1 MERFFNYHMTDN
13 TKKSDLAITSK
24 ASGESF
30 SHTMQEIA
38 LKEKERQVQL
48 QAFAVGLPYINLYGK
63 PIPPSSLELISEK
76 DAQQYL
82 VVCFLE
88 TTETVKVATADHTKA
103 GLKEFIQVFGEAQ
116 HRKVELFI
124 MSQASFDSAMKLYA
138 QIPRI
143 KPHAE
148 GVQIT
153 QEDLD
158 RYSGEEY
165 SDIRKLNDVLAKANM
180 SDIVTIVIAV
190 ALQTKSSDIHIEA
203 EEKDVKM
210 RLRVD
215 GILHDIAILPHEVWS
230 KLISRVKLLSGL
242 KINIADRPQDG
253 RYTIFLRDDKVDVR
267 VSTLPTSYG
276 ESVVMRLLRSSSAGL
291 GFEQLG
297 LSEYAYKQLK
307 KEIDKPNGMVVTT
320 GPTGSGKTTTLYAIL
335 NYLNSPEL
343 KIITLEDPVEYKLGG
358 ISQSQIDTEKGYTF
372 AGGLRAIL
380 RQDPDIVMVGEIRD
394 LETAEIAINAA
405 LTGHLVLSTIHTNSA
420 AGAIPRFLAMG
431 AKGFLLAPS
440 MNAMIGQRLIRRL
453 CQSCKIETQL
463 DAETL
468 QRVTKILTS
477 ISSTSGIKADLSSPT
492 FYTSK
497 GCNECHGIGYK
508 GRLGI
513 YEVLPMTKEIEEII
527 LSDSVSEYK
536 LQDAAAANGL
546 VTMVQDGLLRALSG
560 VTSVEEVFSVAD

>member
-1 MERFFNYHMTDN
+1 MTDDTHKN
-13 TKKSDLAITSK
+13 DLTITSPT
-24 ASGESF
+24 ASESF
-30 SHTMQEIA
+30 THTMEEIT

-48 QAFAVGLPYINLYGK
+48 QAFAAGLPYINLYGK
-63 PIPPSSLELISEK
+63 PIPPSSMELVSEE
-76 DAQQYL
+76 DAKTYRL
-82 VVCFLE
+82 VCFLE
-88 TTETVKVATADHTKA
+88 SADLVKLATVDHAQPGLQEFVKTFTEKN
-103 GLKEFIQVFGEAQ
+103 
-116 HRKVELFI
+116 HRKSELFLI
-124 MSQASFDSAMKLYA
+124 SQASFDSAMKLYA
-138 QIPRI
+138 QIPKI

-153 QEDLD
+153 QDDLD
-158 RYSGEEY
+158 RYASEEY

-190 ALQTKSSDIHIEA
+190 AFQTKSSDIHIEA
-203 EEKDVKM
+203 EEKDVKV
-210 RLRVD
+210 RLRID
-215 GILHDIAILPHEVWS
+215 GILHDIAILPHEVWG
-230 KLISRVKLLSGL
+230 KLIARVKLLSGL

-253 RYTIFLRDDKVDVR
+253 RFTIFLRDDKVDVR

-291 GFEQLG
+291 GFEKLG
-297 LSEYAYKQLK
+297 LSDYAYKQLK
-307 KEIDKPNGMVVTT
+307 REIDKPNGMVITT

-358 ISQSQIDTEKGYTF
+358 ISQSQIDAEKGYTF

-431 AKGFLLAPS
+431 AKGFLLAPAL
-440 MNAMIGQRLIRRL
+440 NAMIGQRLIRKL
-453 CQSCKIETQL
+453 CQSCKVEAPL
-463 DAETL
+463 DAEML
-468 QRVTKILTS
+468 ERVKAILSS
-477 ISSTSGIKADLSSPT
+477 ISPKSGIQPDISSAK
-492 FYTSK
+492 FFTSK

-513 YEVLPMTKEIEEII
+513 YEVMPMTKEIEEII
-527 LSDSVSEYK
+527 LSESVSEYK
-536 LQDAAAANGL
+536 LQEVAVANGL
-546 VTMVQDGLLRALSG
+546 VTMVQDGLLRAIAG
-560 VTSVEEVFSVAD
+560 ITSVEEVFSVAD

>member
-1 MERFFNYHMTDN
+1 M
-13 TKKSDLAITSK
+13 
-24 ASGESF
+24 
-30 SHTMQEIA
+30 
-38 LKEKERQVQL
+38 
-48 QAFAVGLPYINLYGK
+48 
-63 PIPPSSLELISEK
+63 ELIGEE
-76 DAQQYL
+76 DAKKFL
-82 VVCFLE
+82 IVCFLE
-88 TTETVKVATADHTKA
+88 TAETVKLATVDHTKE
-103 GLKEFIQVFGEAQ
+103 GLNEFIKAFGERQ
-116 HRKVELFI
+116 HRKVELFLI
-124 MSQASFDSAMKLYA
+124 SQASFDSVMKLYA
-138 QIPRI
+138 QIPKI
-143 KPHAE
+143 KPHVA

-158 RYSGEEY
+158 RYIGDEY
-165 SDIRKLNDVLAKANM
+165 SDIRKLNDLLAKANM

-190 ALQTKSSDIHIEA
+190 AFQTRSSDIHIEA
-203 EEKDVKM
+203 EEKDVKA
-210 RLRVD
+210 RLRID
-215 GILHDIAILPHEVWS
+215 GILHDIAILPHEVWA
-230 KLISRVKLLSGL
+230 KLISRIKLLSGL

-253 RYTIFLRDDKVDVR
+253 RFTIFLRDDKVDVR

-297 LSEYAYKQLK
+297 LSEYAGKQMK
-307 KEIDKPNGMVVTT
+307 KEIDKPNGMIITT

-440 MNAMIGQRLIRRL
+440 MNAMIGQRLIRKL
-453 CQSCKIETQL
+453 CQACKVEQQL
-463 DAETL
+463 DAETFG
-468 QRVTKILTS
+468 RVKGLLEN
-477 ISSTSGIKADLSSPT
+477 ISPTSGIKADLSNPK

-513 YEVLPMTKEIEEII
+513 YEVLPMIKEVEEII
-527 LSDSVSEYK
+527 LSESVSEYK
-536 LQDAAAANGL
+536 LQEVAIAHGMI
-546 VTMVQDGLLRALSG
+546 TMVQDGLLRTLDG
-560 VTSVEEVFSVAD
+560 TTSVEEVFSVAD

>member
-1 MERFFNYHMTDN
+1 MARDDAQ
-13 TKKSDLAITSK
+13 KSNLHI
-24 ASGESF
+24 ASDEAGVSF
-30 SHTMQEIA
+30 AQKMGEIA
-38 LKEKERQVQL
+38 LKEKEHQVQL
-48 QAFAVGLPYINLYGK
+48 QAFAAGLPYINLYGK
-63 PIPPSSLELISEK
+63 PVPPSSMELISEE
-76 DAQQYL
+76 DAKKFL
-82 VVCFLE
+82 LVCFLE
-88 TTETVKVATADHTKA
+88 TTETVKLGTVDHTKE
-103 GLKEFIQVFGEAQ
+103 GLKEFIQAFGERQ
-116 HRKVELFI
+116 HRKIELFLI
-124 MSQASFDSAMKLYA
+124 SQASFDSVMKLYA
-138 QIPRI
+138 QIPKI
-143 KPHAE
+143 KPHVA

-158 RYSGEEY
+158 RYKGDEY
-165 SDIRKLNDVLAKANM
+165 SDIRKLNDLLAKANM

-190 ALQTKSSDIHIEA
+190 AFQTRSSDIHIEA
-203 EEKDVKM
+203 EEKDVKV
-210 RLRVD
+210 RLRID
-215 GILHDIAILPHEVWS
+215 GILHDISILPHDVWT
-230 KLISRVKLLSGL
+230 KLIARVKLLSGL

-291 GFEQLG
+291 GFDQLG
-297 LSEYAYKQLK
+297 LSEYSYKQLK

-358 ISQSQIDTEKGYTF
+358 ISQSQIDVEKGYTF

-431 AKGFLLAPS
+431 AKGFLLAPAL
-440 MNAMIGQRLIRRL
+440 NAMIGQRLVRKL
-453 CQSCKIETQL
+453 CQACKIEATL
-463 DAETL
+463 DTETL
-468 QRVTKILTS
+468 ERVKKLLSS
-477 ISSTSGIKADLSSPT
+477 ISPASGITVDLPAAK

-513 YEVLPMTKEIEEII
+513 YEILPMTKEIEEII
-527 LSDSVSEYK
+527 LSESVSEYK
-536 LQDAAAANGL
+536 LQEVAVANGL
-546 VTMVQDGLLRALSG
+546 ITMAQDGLLRAVEG
-560 VTSVEEVFSVAD
+560 ITSVEEVFSVAE